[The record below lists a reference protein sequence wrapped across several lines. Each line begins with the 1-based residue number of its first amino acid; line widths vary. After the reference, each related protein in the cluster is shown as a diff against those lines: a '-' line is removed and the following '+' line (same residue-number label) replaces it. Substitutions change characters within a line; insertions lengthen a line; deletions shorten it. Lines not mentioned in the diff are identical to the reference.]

1 MKKNLVEKKLE
12 ILFVK
17 TFKVNKKQL
26 SQLSIGNFYK
36 WDSLSHIKLIM
47 EIEKKFQIS
56 INNNVSV
63 NLTSY
68 RKIHDY
74 LTKSFIKK

>member
-1 MKKNLVEKKLE
+1 MKKNIVEKKLE
-12 ILFVK
+12 TVFIK

-36 WDSLSHIKLIM
+36 WDSLSHIRLVM
-47 EIEKKFQIS
+47 DIEKKFQIS

-68 RKIHDY
+68 KKIYNY
-74 LTKSFIKK
+74 LIKSLIK

>member
-1 MKKNLVEKKLE
+1 MKKKLVEKKLE
-12 ILFVK
+12 ILFIK
-17 TFKVNKKQL
+17 IFKVNKKQL

-47 EIEKKFQIS
+47 EIEKKFQLT
-56 INNNVSV
+56 INNNVSI

-68 RKIHDY
+68 KKINNY
-74 LTKSFIKK
+74 LINILVK

>member
-1 MKKNLVEKKLE
+1 MKKNIVEKKLE
-12 ILFVK
+12 TLFMK

-36 WDSLSHIKLIM
+36 WDSLSHIRLVM
-47 EIEKKFQIS
+47 DIEKKFQIS

-68 RKIHDY
+68 KKIYNY
-74 LTKSFIKK
+74 LIKSLIK

>member
-1 MKKNLVEKKLE
+1 MKKNIVEKKLE
-12 ILFVK
+12 TVFIK
-17 TFKVNKKQL
+17 NFKVNKKQL

-36 WDSLSHIKLIM
+36 WDSLSHIRLVM
-47 EIEKKFQIS
+47 DIEKKFQIS

-68 RKIHDY
+68 KKIYNY
-74 LTKSFIKK
+74 LIKSLIK